1 MVEQYFDFMNGAV
14 SGAAEQV
21 SATFPPSNE
30 PVLGGFR
37 VGAQVATARGL
48 VAIEDLV
55 KSDLILSR
63 DNGYIAFDDVYRMP
77 VTNVGAT
84 QHDVLLSRDV
94 LGTCIPA
101 KDIYVA
107 PSQLIVIHDD
117 TGRDETFL
125 SASDLV
131 IRYRGVRLVAANAQR
146 YNIVCRK
153 HDVILVDGIWVGT
166 GYSHETLSASLMDA
180 GTMGRM
186 FAAKGAQR
194 LARPVADASHGNVTK
209 LRSNWG

>member
-1 MVEQYFDFMNGAV
+1 M
-14 SGAAEQV
+14 
-21 SATFPPSNE
+21 AT
-30 PVLGGFR
+30 R
-37 VGAQVATARGL
+37 R
-48 VAIEDLV
+48 
-55 KSDLILSR
+55 
-63 DNGYIAFDDVYRMP
+63 
-77 VTNVGAT
+77 
-84 QHDVLLSRDV
+84 H
-94 LGTCIPA
+94 
-101 KDIYVA
+101 
-107 PSQLIVIHDD
+107 HDD

-125 SASDLV
+125 SAYDLV

-146 YNIVCRK
+146 YNIVFRK

-166 GYSHETLSASLMDA
+166 GYSHETFSASLMDA